1 MPDDIQGG
9 RALAA
14 QLAFHPIPIWDPALF
29 RLFDERIIREI
40 VVISLDLQKE
50 VLGAQLNAI
59 DRISAAVRG
68 QK

>member
-1 MPDDIQGG
+1 MPNDIQGG
-9 RALAA
+9 QALAA

-50 VLGAQLNAI
+50 VLGAQLKAI
-59 DRISAAVRG
+59 DKISAAVRG